1 MQTNE
6 LQNQLNLKQ
15 TELNY
20 AHDAS
25 TRKKIEKQINV
36 LRLKLEIEQIRD
48 RIKYLNQG

>member
-6 LQNQLNLKQ
+6 LQNQLKLKQ

-20 AHDAS
+20 AHDADA
-25 TRKKIEKQINV
+25 KKRIEKQINV

-48 RIKYLNQG
+48 RIKYLNQH